1 MRLIIRSI
9 LESFIELIIWL
20 IIKSILE
27 SFIEYKLIQMR
38 NLQFTQTD
46 VIFFFRQK
54 VQFSRSRIFAK
65 IFACS
70 VLNGY
75 LSHPTS
81 LGRVIILI
89 LPTVLHRRYIPLFLI
104 HTIYSIHTHRYIN
117 VHFSI
122 SKIFLKTENPLS
134 FFSTNFWRGNWNGGK
149 NRIFNSAIVLSHYG
163 IFFCSICIVVDKST
177 GRLKRNETLS
187 EILRKFEE
195 NIVIN
200 YLLKLMLL
208 KI

>member
-1 MRLIIRSI
+1 
-9 LESFIELIIWL
+9 
-20 IIKSILE
+20 
-27 SFIEYKLIQMR
+27 MR

-46 VIFFFRQK
+46 VIFFFFFFRQK

-81 LGRVIILI
+81 LGQVIILI
-89 LPTVLHRRYIPLFLI
+89 LPAVLHRRYIPLFLI
-104 HTIYSIHTHRYIN
+104 HTTQYTLHSIHTHRYIN

-134 FFSTNFWRGNWNGGK
+134 FFFNKFLEGKLKWGK

-187 EILRKFEE
+187 EIPRNFEE

-200 YLLKLMLL
+200 YLN
-208 KI
+208 

>member
-1 MRLIIRSI
+1 
-9 LESFIELIIWL
+9 
-20 IIKSILE
+20 
-27 SFIEYKLIQMR
+27 MR

-46 VIFFFRQK
+46 VIFFFQAK
-54 VQFSRSRIFAK
+54 GTISNSRIFAK

-89 LPTVLHRRYIPLFLI
+89 LPAVLHRRYIPLFLI
-104 HTIYSIHTHRYIN
+104 HTTQYTLHSIQCIQCIHTHRYIN